1 MDNLLL
7 GMSSQIAEQED
18 NIVVEDLQGLYC
30 SCALAGDPPCLN
42 LCWEQGGEA
51 GPTAS
56 SISTQPHASAPFQ
69 WRCRELQDTSSM
81 SPHRLLVWAPEVLPY

>member
-30 SCALAGDPPCLN
+30 SCALVGDP
-42 LCWEQGGEA
+42 
-51 GPTAS
+51 
-56 SISTQPHASAPFQ
+56 SA
-69 WRCRELQDTSSM
+69 
-81 SPHRLLVWAPEVLPY
+81 